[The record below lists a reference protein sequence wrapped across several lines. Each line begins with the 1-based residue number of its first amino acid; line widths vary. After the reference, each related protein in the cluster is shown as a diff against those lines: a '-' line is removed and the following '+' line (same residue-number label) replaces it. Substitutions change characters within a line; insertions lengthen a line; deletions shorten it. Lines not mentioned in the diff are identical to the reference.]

1 MDIEKI
7 LSEMSLED
15 KIALCEGA
23 DFWQTRR
30 FEKYGIPSLFM
41 CDGPHGLRK
50 QENGVDM
57 LGINNSREATCFP
70 PAVTTAG
77 SWDPGLVE
85 EIGAA
90 IGE

>member
-30 FEKYGIPSLFM
+30 F
-41 CDGPHGLRK
+41 
-50 QENGVDM
+50 
-57 LGINNSREATCFP
+57 
-70 PAVTTAG
+70 
-77 SWDPGLVE
+77 
-85 EIGAA
+85 
-90 IGE
+90 